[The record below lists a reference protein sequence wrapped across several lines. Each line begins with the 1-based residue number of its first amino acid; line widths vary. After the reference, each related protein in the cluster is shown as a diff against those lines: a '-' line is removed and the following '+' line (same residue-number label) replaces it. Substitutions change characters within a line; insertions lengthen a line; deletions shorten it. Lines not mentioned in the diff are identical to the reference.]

1 METLVL
7 GRAGGFATEVAD
19 GDEILVGELE
29 ACVAHRLSSSYARAR
44 LAEALYEI
52 VLDGLHPC
60 PRSLPDPAD
69 RAWLREALAR
79 PIEVAT
85 DEALQVLVAR
95 TLDAFGDAPETV
107 VNCLVERTR

>member
-1 METLVL
+1 METLIL
-7 GRAGGFATEVAD
+7 GHAGGIEAEVAD
-19 GDEILVGELE
+19 ADETFVGELE

-44 LAEALYEI
+44 LGEALYEI

-79 PIEVAT
+79 PIEAAT

-95 TLDAFGDAPETV
+95 TLDAFEGAPQTV
-107 VNCLVERTR
+107 VNCLVERAR